1 MNKSPSA
8 VFGLM
13 QHVSEWYHIAI
24 LLVSSRQTNKK
35 VKNVFGRSG
44 ARVRVEVGSAR

>member
-1 MNKSPSA
+1 MFQSGTTLQYFLYPRDK
-8 VFGLM
+8 
-13 QHVSEWYHIAI
+13 
-24 LLVSSRQTNKK
+24 QTKK